1 MLFSHL
7 RRSSLRRNHRLILR
21 WICLA
26 RLSHCKTAPALL
38 HFLTS
43 PGLCSSWGHWQ
54 ATMMCGMSCGGL
66 VVLLS
71 FEGRRCGKRLSW
83 PTKKRKTVHS
93 SEEIHAHSGQLSHA
107 HGDLPRCLLVRVF
120 LGEDDV
126 VVLWCCCCLG
136 RVVVVPRNLEVRKG
150 VRQLAL
156 RLGTAHSRCV
166 LRPIFTGSG
175 HTTTRCYGGA
185 SRSREAEDV

>member
-1 MLFSHL
+1 MHSNRLPSSEYGVLMLFSHL

-71 FEGRRCGKRLSW
+71 FEGRRCGKRLRW
-83 PTKKRKTVHS
+83 PTKKLFIDQRRFTPTVDSCHT
-93 SEEIHAHSGQLSHA
+93 LMVT
-107 HGDLPRCLLVRVF
+107 CLAACWCECSWAMMMLWCCGV
-120 LGEDDV
+120 V
-126 VVLWCCCCLG
+126 VVLEEL
-136 RVVVVPRNLEVRKG
+136 
-150 VRQLAL
+150 
-156 RLGTAHSRCV
+156 
-166 LRPIFTGSG
+166 
-175 HTTTRCYGGA
+175 
-185 SRSREAEDV
+185 

>member
-1 MLFSHL
+1 MRSNRLPSSEYGVLMLFSHL

-66 VVLLS
+66 VVLFS
-71 FEGRRCGKRLSW
+71 FEGRRCGKRLRW

-107 HGDLPRCLLVRVF
+107 HGYLPRCLLVRVF
-120 LGEDDV
+120 LGDDDV
-126 VVLWCCCCLG
+126 VVLWCCG
-136 RVVVVPRNLEVRKG
+136 VVVV
-150 VRQLAL
+150 L
-156 RLGTAHSRCV
+156 RELW
-166 LRPIFTGSG
+166 
-175 HTTTRCYGGA
+175 
-185 SRSREAEDV
+185 

>member
-1 MLFSHL
+1 MRSNRLPSSEYGVLMLFSHL

-66 VVLLS
+66 VVLFS
-71 FEGRRCGKRLSW
+71 FEGRRCGKRLRW
-83 PTKKRKTVHS
+83 PTTKKEKLLIDQRRFALTVDSCHTLMVTYLVACW
-93 SEEIHAHSGQLSHA
+93 SECSWAMMMLWCRG
-107 HGDLPRCLLVRVF
+107 V
-120 LGEDDV
+120 V
-126 VVLWCCCCLG
+126 VVL
-136 RVVVVPRNLEVRKG
+136 
-150 VRQLAL
+150 
-156 RLGTAHSRCV
+156 
-166 LRPIFTGSG
+166 
-175 HTTTRCYGGA
+175 
-185 SRSREAEDV
+185 RELW

>member
-1 MLFSHL
+1 MRSNRLPSSEYGVLMLFSHL

-66 VVLLS
+66 VVLFS
-71 FEGRRCGKRLSW
+71 FEGRRCGKEIELADNKKEKLLIDQRRFMLTVDSCHTLMVTYLAACWCECSW
-83 PTKKRKTVHS
+83 
-93 SEEIHAHSGQLSHA
+93 AMMM
-107 HGDLPRCLLVRVF
+107 
-120 LGEDDV
+120 
-126 VVLWCCCCLG
+126 LWW
-136 RVVVVPRNLEVRKG
+136 
-150 VRQLAL
+150 
-156 RLGTAHSRCV
+156 
-166 LRPIFTGSG
+166 
-175 HTTTRCYGGA
+175 
-185 SRSREAEDV
+185 

>member
-43 PGLCSSWGHWQ
+43 PGLCSSRGHWQ
-54 ATMMCGMSCGGL
+54 AAMMCGMSCGGL
-66 VVLLS
+66 VVLFS
-71 FEGRRCGKRLSW
+71 FEGRRCGKEIELADNKKEKLLIDQRRFMLTVDSCHTLTVTYLAACWCECSW
-83 PTKKRKTVHS
+83 
-93 SEEIHAHSGQLSHA
+93 AMMM
-107 HGDLPRCLLVRVF
+107 
-120 LGEDDV
+120 
-126 VVLWCCCCLG
+126 LWCCCCLE

-166 LRPIFTGSG
+166 LRPIFTESG